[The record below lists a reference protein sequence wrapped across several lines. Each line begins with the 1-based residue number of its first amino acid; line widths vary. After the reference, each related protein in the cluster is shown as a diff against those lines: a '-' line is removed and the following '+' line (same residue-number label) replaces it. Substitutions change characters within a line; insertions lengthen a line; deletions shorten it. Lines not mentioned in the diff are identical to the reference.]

1 MDPVRDVEI
10 IRDELIKKDLQ
21 VVTKRADDM
30 ANKAARAQNN
40 REIKLTYDTLLKAKS
55 ILKKHKELRCE
66 EWTNKE

>member
-40 REIKLTYDTLLKAKS
+40 R
-55 ILKKHKELRCE
+55 
-66 EWTNKE
+66 

>member
-1 MDPVRDVEI
+1 M
-10 IRDELIKKDLQ
+10 
-21 VVTKRADDM
+21 VTKRADDM